1 MCANFISLI
10 IDLGR
15 IIFRPWSV
23 ALETSISSAEVLN
36 TALKKVQRIRIFLSV
51 EPQNPEPTFAQIQSL
66 CTLGCSKAR
75 WSLGTLNCIDTRLPL
90 KVNQPWNMN
99 TVRCDLAV
107 TSIPAESLESCR
119 GHGSSNY
126 FPHTASSSSFQY
138 QTNRRQTCTN
148 QRGELICQHYTLV
161 LAIIRNQRYRNEET
175 ELWQKTG
182 YIFNIS
188 IFIFPFLASE
198 AIFVENIYPLE
209 CTDSTCWASI
219 HFLASSTEE
228 NSTNAKPRDAPILPR
243 GKKYTRCVN
252 FGWYKFH

>member
-10 IDLGR
+10 IDLCR

-23 ALETSISSAEVLN
+23 ALETSISSTEVLN
-36 TALKKVQRIRIFLSV
+36 TALNKLQRFRIFLSA
-51 EPQNPEPTFAQIQSL
+51 EPQKPKPTLAQIQSL

-99 TVRCDLAV
+99 TVRHSDLAV

-148 QRGELICQHYTLV
+148 QRGELICQHFTLV
-161 LAIIRNQRYRNEET
+161 LAIIRNQRYRNKET

-182 YIFNIS
+182 YIFNIHIPVLGFRS
-188 IFIFPFLASE
+188 HLRWKYLPSRVYWFYLLSF
-198 AIFVENIYPLE
+198 YPLPGILHGGKLHK
-209 CTDSTCWASI
+209 CKTTGRTYFATGQKI
-219 HFLASSTEE
+219 H
-228 NSTNAKPRDAPILPR
+228 KVR
-243 GKKYTRCVN
+243 
-252 FGWYKFH
+252 